1 MWFCWSIAWI
11 NWNGCSGNGIWD
23 ACDWVYSHAHLCD
36 CCSPASR
43 YTDWIVQWKMWVR
56 GDHWLTKDLI
66 TSRIQQMSRI
76 CIALLEFHV
85 SFGYKPG
92 IILLL
97 HPATL
102 KSYNRTHQFVHWRQT
117 LAAVKFFSWFI
128 IRVALTHLSCQLLMS
143 LQPTYFLEVI
153 CIYQMDSPN
162 TQLLTNAAIDLHCDF
177 LCLYLTAIVALCL
190 CTTGWSENIL
200 AQSAG
205 KCRVAGQSG
214 TSVELQ
220 LWHGSRSASTASE
233 QLHSSVCF

>member
-1 MWFCWSIAWI
+1 MTLCFRELDSNFEYFKVHIQVLEYLSKMEVEYWLVKKDKTLSFFLFSSLPNLSRPCVMWFCWSIAWI
-11 NWNGCSGNGIWD
+11 NWNGCSGSGIWD

-76 CIALLEFHV
+76 RIALLEFHV

-92 IILLL
+92 IFQLL

-117 LAAVKFFSWFI
+117 LAAVQFFSWFI

-143 LQPTYFLEVI
+143 L
-153 CIYQMDSPN
+153 
-162 TQLLTNAAIDLHCDF
+162 
-177 LCLYLTAIVALCL
+177 
-190 CTTGWSENIL
+190 
-200 AQSAG
+200 
-205 KCRVAGQSG
+205 
-214 TSVELQ
+214 
-220 LWHGSRSASTASE
+220 
-233 QLHSSVCF
+233 